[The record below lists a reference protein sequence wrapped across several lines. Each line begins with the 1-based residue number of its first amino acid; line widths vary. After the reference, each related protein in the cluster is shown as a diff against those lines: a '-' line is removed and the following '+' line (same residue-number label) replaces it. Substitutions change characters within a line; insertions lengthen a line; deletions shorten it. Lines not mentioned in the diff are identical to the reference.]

1 MRSTVRARGAL
12 GLATM
17 CVLTTSVGR
26 GCADDSTVIATAVAA
41 RGEWTMSNG
50 HGLSFVDEFAGPAH
64 ADEVARQA
72 AAILAVRP

>member
-12 GLATM
+12 GPATM
-17 CVLTTSVGR
+17 CVLTRGGR
-26 GCADDSTVIATAVAA
+26 GRADDSTVIATAVAA
-41 RGEWTMSNG
+41 RSEWTMSNG